1 MDGLELGSRWY
12 MCLVLFAN
20 PNNVL
25 VVLFVQLVQKC
36 RQVGLEVCDIASD
49 LTLALLTL
57 LLLAGSG

>member
-12 MCLVLFAN
+12 MCLVLIAN

-36 RQVGLEVCDIASD
+36 RQVGLEVCDIASN

-57 LLLAGSG
+57 LLLTRSG